1 MSQIIL
7 YLTLAML
14 LKYLLWCYV
23 FMAIYISISVFVRSQ
38 VTKYHIFLL
47 LIAPI
52 STPYHLIYVISN
64 LLTNMD
70 ED

>member
-14 LKYLLWCYV
+14 IKYLLWCYV
-23 FMAIYISISVFVRSQ
+23 FMAIYVSISVYEQSR

-47 LIAPI
+47 LIAPV
-52 STPYHLIYVISN
+52 STPYHFIYVLSR

-70 ED
+70 E

>member
-7 YLTLAML
+7 YLTLAL
-14 LKYLLWCYV
+14 LIKYLLWCYV
-23 FMAIYISISVFVRSQ
+23 FMAIYISISVYVRSQ

-47 LIAPI
+47 LIAPV
-52 STPYHLIYVISN
+52 STPYHLLFVLSR

-70 ED
+70 EE